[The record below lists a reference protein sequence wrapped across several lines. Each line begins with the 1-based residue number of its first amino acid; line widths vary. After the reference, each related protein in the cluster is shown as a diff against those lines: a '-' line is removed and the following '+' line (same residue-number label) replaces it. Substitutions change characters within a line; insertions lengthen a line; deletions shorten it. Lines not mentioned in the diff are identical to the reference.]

1 MGMVWILGT
10 AYMVNAAILLTLI
23 LLQSGRGGGLSDMFG
38 GGMSSAASGSTTME
52 KNLTRLTVVFALIFG
67 FLTLSM
73 SFVLS

>member
-1 MGMVWILGT
+1 MVWILGS
-10 AYMVNAAILLTLI
+10 AYMANAAILLTLI